1 MARSLSMDQLTA
13 GAHACLTFTD
23 QDERL
28 DLVAAFVAEGL
39 DTRQRVVCL
48 TDAVSAADLSRELDG
63 RAVGCDSALATGQ
76 LRIAEF
82 AQTWHDGIT
91 AERLLALVDDELA
104 SAAAAGAPG
113 VRITAD
119 MGWVTRP
126 GAAAQE
132 LIRFER
138 SLASRAVDNRLTAI
152 CQYDRTIFDPVTLA
166 VTAEVHPE
174 AVAAQV
180 YYEHPL
186 LRICRQYRPPGL
198 RIAGELDFQHLD
210 ELSLALAETIR
221 LDHAVDLDLRQLRY
235 IDAACAG
242 AITQAAALLP
252 ADRQVTVHCR
262 PLVAKMLTLCGG
274 SGLLRIRATTDA

>member
-48 TDAVSAADLSRELDG
+48 TDAVTASDLARELGD
-63 RAVGCDSALATGQ
+63 RSIACDTALATGQ

-82 AQTWHDGIT
+82 ARTWHDGIT
-91 AERLLALVDDELA
+91 AERLLALVDAEL
-104 SAAAAGAPG
+104 SAAGAAGVPG

-119 MGWVTRP
+119 MGWVARP

-132 LIRFER
+132 LIRFEQ
-138 SLASRAVDNRLTAI
+138 SLAERAVDNRLTAI
-152 CQYDRTIFDPVTLA
+152 CQYDRAIFDPVTLA

-174 AVAAQV
+174 TVAAQV
-180 YYEHPL
+180 YYEHAL
-186 LRICRQYRPPGL
+186 LRICRQYRPPGI
-198 RIAGELDFQHLD
+198 RIAGELDFQHID
-210 ELSLALAETIR
+210 ELSLALAEALR
-221 LDHAVDLDLRQLRY
+221 LDDDVELNLRQLHY
-235 IDAACAG
+235 IDAACASVI
-242 AITQAAALLP
+242 AQAAARLP
-252 ADRQVTVHCR
+252 AERQMTVQCR
-262 PLVAKMLTLCGG
+262 PLVAKMLTLCGV
-274 SGLLRIRATTDA
+274 SGQLRIRATTET